1 MSFLSEIHAEID
13 GDMERGAGR
22 LVSEYRSRLLMDAKA
37 VCGDDAEA
45 EDLVFR
51 TFESVVRKID
61 TFRGE
66 CSFYGWMKAIM
77 ENIHRS
83 SLRRMSATRTVY
95 GEISEEIAEAGEN
108 PTSDERVLAA
118 SDAEVV
124 RAAISGL
131 SPSLREA
138 IVLHYFMEQPVAKI
152 AKLLTIPEGTVK
164 FRLHMARKVL
174 AGVLAK
180 KLQKPLVVAALAGA
194 CLAAVAGVGLV
205 IGLSDEEAGPRV
217 THDRDVIAQE
227 DDSPRMLDEIDVI
240 SQQGGNMMIARK
252 MAGVVGAAVV
262 SVAVSAAELTSEPT
276 LVFTRPET
284 SSFWNTATN
293 NVMTVPIDFPSG
305 ATTATLTVSGI
316 GYSAM
321 YADIGKGTDSYTFTL
336 PTAVTP
342 QAENVY
348 DLLLA
353 FNDGTERKAKLG
365 LIEGLSPNAEGTTR
379 CLAPA
384 DGRVWGRVKDRA
396 VLPIPYG
403 TTSFSVT
410 VNGEQH
416 SADTGLN
423 GAQGWYALGVKPGD
437 DVSLS
442 MIANGLSYSA
452 SLHGALGIML
462 IVE

>member
-1 MSFLSEIHAEID
+1 MG
-13 GDMERGAGR
+13 GDMERGAVR
-22 LVSEYRSRLLMDAKA
+22 LVAEYHSRLLVDAKA
-37 VCGDDAEA
+37 LCGDDAEA

-51 TFESVVRKID
+51 TFENVLRKID

-66 CSFYGWMKAIM
+66 CSFYGWMKTIL

-83 SLRRMSATRTVY
+83 SRRRMSSTHTVY
-95 GEISEEIAEAGEN
+95 GEISEDIAEAGEN

-124 RAAISGL
+124 RAAINGL
-131 SPSLREA
+131 SPSLRET
-138 IVLHYFMEQPVAKI
+138 IVLHYFMEQPIAKI
-152 AKLLTIPEGTVK
+152 ARLLTIPEGTVK

-174 AGVLAK
+174 AGVLAE
-180 KLQKPLVVAALAGA
+180 KLQKPLVVAVVAGA
-194 CLAAVAGVGLV
+194 CLAAVAGVVGYVASRGESGGSGESQLV
-205 IGLSDEEAGPRV
+205 ESPVG
-217 THDRDVIAQE
+217 AQE
-227 DDSPRMLDEIDVI
+227 RVHSPMLDEIDVI
-240 SQQGGNMMIARK
+240 SQQGENMMIARK

-305 ATTATLTVSGI
+305 ATTATLTVSGL
-316 GYSAM
+316 GYSAT
-321 YADIGKGTDSYTFTL
+321 YANIEKGTDSYTFTL
-336 PTAVTP
+336 PPAVSP
-342 QAENVY
+342 QTENVY

-365 LIEGLSPNAEGTTR
+365 LIDGLSPNAEGTTR

-384 DGRVWGRVKDRA
+384 DGRVWGRVKGKA

-416 SADTGLN
+416 AADTGLN